1 MPREFTFKPYVPKP
15 APKAEQRAAGT
26 ELPRR
31 TDTRDETS
39 APSGDFDAPSRAVIR
54 HEIDASGLGVDEPVP
69 SKSPGEETIA
79 ACSSSAVLGT
89 EPQLRKTVQENSV
102 HLSQT
107 GDFEMWFRQGKF
119 SSEQPGNKRVQQP
132 TPEYDISDPED
143 ATRKRPR
150 LAGEVPQNTPVDESL
165 VLGVHEMQRV
175 PERDDRRQ
183 AAVHEL
189 ASPIIF
195 GDRSKSRHTAE
206 NQPAITRSNNDACAT
221 QTRSLVSVLGGG
233 PPPLH
238 RNGTDPVARTRTPS
252 SCSLDCCGAALGGGT
267 IRHHGAMH
275 GSALVKRHMATQFQP
290 SSWDAP
296 VLEKRAAALEK
307 QAAFLDERA
316 AFLDERAE
324 RLDERTERLNKRAER
339 LDERAACLDAREQL
353 ATSMKQ
359 RVADPD
365 QPVAES
371 YQQAAASSRQPS
383 RERGQKAARQ
393 WPDIYTTGYSDEGD
407 CSGSE
412 DSASVSADEE
422 DACHQIKATYH
433 TYNRGPLSQKE
444 KTQLGQWNKGGK
456 SHQWI
461 ATQLN
466 RKPENIRGLLDK
478 ITR

>member
-26 ELPRR
+26 EMPRR

-39 APSGDFDAPSRAVIR
+39 APSDGFDAPSRAVIR
-54 HEIDASGLGVDEPVP
+54 DEIDAPGLGVDEPVP

-79 ACSSSAVLGT
+79 TYSSSAVLGT
-89 EPQLRKTVQENSV
+89 EPQLGKTVQENSV

-107 GDFEMWFRQGKF
+107 GDFEMLFRQGKS

-132 TPEYDISDPED
+132 TPEYDVSDPED
-143 ATRKRPR
+143 ARRKRPR
-150 LAGEVPQNTPVDESL
+150 LAGEVLQNTPVDESL
-165 VLGVHEMQRV
+165 VPGVHEKQRV
-175 PERDDRRQ
+175 PESDDRRQ

-221 QTRSLVSVLGGG
+221 QTRSLVSVLGDG
-233 PPPLH
+233 PPPL
-238 RNGTDPVARTRTPS
+238 RCNGTDPMARTQTPS
-252 SCSLDCCGAALGGGT
+252 SCSLDCCRAALGGDT
-267 IRHHGAMH
+267 IRHHAAMH
-275 GSALVKRHMATQFQP
+275 GSALVKRPMATQCQP
-290 SSWDAP
+290 SSWDAAA
-296 VLEKRAAALEK
+296 LEKRAAALEK
-307 QAAFLDERA
+307 QAAV
-316 AFLDERAE
+316 LDERAE

-339 LDERAACLDAREQL
+339 LDERAACLDAQEQL
-353 ATSMKQ
+353 VASMKQ
-359 RVADPD
+359 RAADPD
-365 QPVAES
+365 QTVTES
-371 YQQAAASSRQPS
+371 YQQVAASSRQPS

-393 WPDIYTTGYSDEGD
+393 WPDFSTTGYSDEGD
-407 CSGSE
+407 SSGSD

-422 DACHQIKATYH
+422 DACHQVKATYH

-478 ITR
+478 IIR

>member
-1 MPREFTFKPYVPKP
+1 
-15 APKAEQRAAGT
+15 
-26 ELPRR
+26 
-31 TDTRDETS
+31 
-39 APSGDFDAPSRAVIR
+39 
-54 HEIDASGLGVDEPVP
+54 
-69 SKSPGEETIA
+69 
-79 ACSSSAVLGT
+79 
-89 EPQLRKTVQENSV
+89 
-102 HLSQT
+102 
-107 GDFEMWFRQGKF
+107 
-119 SSEQPGNKRVQQP
+119 
-132 TPEYDISDPED
+132 
-143 ATRKRPR
+143 
-150 LAGEVPQNTPVDESL
+150 
-165 VLGVHEMQRV
+165 
-175 PERDDRRQ
+175 
-183 AAVHEL
+183 
-189 ASPIIF
+189 
-195 GDRSKSRHTAE
+195 
-206 NQPAITRSNNDACAT
+206 
-221 QTRSLVSVLGGG
+221 
-233 PPPLH
+233 
-238 RNGTDPVARTRTPS
+238 
-252 SCSLDCCGAALGGGT
+252 
-267 IRHHGAMH
+267 MH
-275 GSALVKRHMATQFQP
+275 GSALVKRPMATQCQP
-290 SSWDAP
+290 SSWDAAA
-296 VLEKRAAALEK
+296 LEKRAAALEK
-307 QAAFLDERA
+307 QA

-407 CSGSE
+407 SSGSE